1 MTFPLKS
8 TATQSV
14 VVGHETAAK
23 SVTPAIFVAV
33 QLAAPPVGSVEVA
46 TYPTWSTA
54 TQSVVDGQE
63 TWPKGRPYVWSPK
76 SNFAGADQPNAP
88 PAAAPADEAPNG
100 TPTRTTAPNASQ
112 CHDRRKV
119 RGRLRLGR
127 STINPAGG
135 FEAMPAVVGA
145 EVERLAVVLR
155 LRCGVRHLHLHPA
168 HGIDGVARA
177 AAKAP
182 LVPSQPPEAGEHD
195 EEDDVEVG
203 GVVPV
208 EARRRDDRR
217 PLRRLDRRRAEE
229 VLDREPGDAHNR
241 PEQRKQLQRQAAA
254 VVAAVDQQQ
263 RQRDQVGEDE
273 ADDAAEA
280 DAALPERGGERH

>member
-23 SVTPAIFVAV
+23 SVTPATFVAV
-33 QLAAPPVGSVEVA
+33 QLAAPPVGSVEVV

-127 STINPAGG
+127 STINPGAHALRPCTPSRSCRVRRSAPPSRGCPRTSSWRTCPR
-135 FEAMPAVVGA
+135 ADRSRSARTRVAPATSRTLPPAAPPRFSRSRG
-145 EVERLAVVLR
+145 
-155 LRCGVRHLHLHPA
+155 RCCASPPRSPA
-168 HGIDGVARA
+168 SG
-177 AAKAP
+177 
-182 LVPSQPPEAGEHD
+182 S
-195 EEDDVEVG
+195 
-203 GVVPV
+203 
-208 EARRRDDRR
+208 
-217 PLRRLDRRRAEE
+217 
-229 VLDREPGDAHNR
+229 
-241 PEQRKQLQRQAAA
+241 
-254 VVAAVDQQQ
+254 
-263 RQRDQVGEDE
+263 
-273 ADDAAEA
+273 
-280 DAALPERGGERH
+280 